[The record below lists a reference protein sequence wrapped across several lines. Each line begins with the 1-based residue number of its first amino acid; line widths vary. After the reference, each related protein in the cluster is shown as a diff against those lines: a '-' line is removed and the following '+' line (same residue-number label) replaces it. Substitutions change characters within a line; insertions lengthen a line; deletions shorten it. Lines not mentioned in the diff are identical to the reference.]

1 MSLDATT
8 ARRIKRQNLMGGE
21 VESSSSMKE
30 EVNSTYLVSQLLV
43 NCKGYTLF
51 KEVQRLHHKDKP
63 TLITLTK
70 MAMH

>member
-1 MSLDATT
+1 
-8 ARRIKRQNLMGGE
+8 MGGE